1 MRARPARRITR
12 RSSGDCFIRPKLKEG
27 LGTNRLTPMIA
38 AVAPWGKI
46 HYAQERGWSV
56 PWTIRRVERRVSP
69 QRRRGI
75 DNRST
80 ERDGAMNR
88 RRADRRVGTSAAPAS
103 RIRVLVVEDNR
114 LMRDGLARLLAGY
127 PDVEIV
133 ASADTADAGTQL
145 LRSAKPQ
152 VVLLDAALAD
162 GDSYTF
168 LANLKATAPDAKAVV
183 MDFVPAQQ
191 DVTQFI
197 EGGANG
203 FIMKDAT
210 AEDIVKAIR
219 SVAGGTVLP
228 PPPAM
233 PRIASPD
240 GTASLAGG
248 GAAQSSGTVRLTKR
262 EQEIKD
268 LIAGGLGNKEIAQRL
283 NIATNTVKSHVH
295 NMLGKLAAL
304 TPPDRRQGNR
314 SRRGTS
320 RRSYKFSRG

>member
-1 MRARPARRITR
+1 MTAIPSRSVTR
-12 RSSGDCFIRPKLKEG
+12 RTMGDCFIRPKLKEG

-38 AVAPWGKI
+38 AVAPWRKI
-46 HYAQERGWSV
+46 PYAQERGWSV

-152 VVLLDAALAD
+152 VVLLDAALA
-162 GDSYTF
+162 
-168 LANLKATAPDAKAVV
+168 
-183 MDFVPAQQ
+183 
-191 DVTQFI
+191 
-197 EGGANG
+197 E
-203 FIMKDAT
+203 
-210 AEDIVKAIR
+210 
-219 SVAGGTVLP
+219 
-228 PPPAM
+228 
-233 PRIASPD
+233 
-240 GTASLAGG
+240 
-248 GAAQSSGTVRLTKR
+248 
-262 EQEIKD
+262 
-268 LIAGGLGNKEIAQRL
+268 GLGNKEIAQRL

-304 TPPDRRQGNR
+304 TPPDRRKGNR

-320 RRSYKFSRG
+320 RRSYRFTR